1 MQVKLKDLH
10 VKRLRPIL
18 VRNSTMLN
26 ILEWKL
32 WMRVFRSSVGNCF
45 KAEEGELANL
55 SEETFGLIT
64 FGPRMSMTT

>member
-1 MQVKLKDLH
+1 MKDLH

-32 WMRVFRSSVGNCF
+32 WMRIFRSSVGNCF
-45 KAEEGELANL
+45 KVEEGELANL

>member
-32 WMRVFRSSVGNCF
+32 WMRIFRSSVGNCF
-45 KAEEGELANL
+45 KVEEGELANL